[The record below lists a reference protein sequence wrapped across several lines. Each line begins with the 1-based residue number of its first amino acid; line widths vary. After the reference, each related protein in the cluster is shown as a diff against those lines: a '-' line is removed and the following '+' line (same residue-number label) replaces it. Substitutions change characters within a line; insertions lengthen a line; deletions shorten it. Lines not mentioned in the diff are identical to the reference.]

1 MPFVIPEHDAE
12 RKILEKR
19 LMLLKLFDDLIHA
32 GFELEHLD
40 DPKVQSTFADF
51 SDVLNPCDVY
61 DTARTIYPP
70 HLWGPEK

>member
-12 RKILEKR
+12 RKILQKR

-40 DPKVQSTFADF
+40 DPVVQERFADF
-51 SDVLNPCDVY
+51 TDVLNPCDVEQEL
-61 DTARTIYPP
+61 RRIYPS
-70 HLWGPEK
+70 HLWGSAK